1 MKNII
6 KLMFLF
12 NFLTVF
18 TELISAPAHVVTFF
32 IEQYPGI
39 NVSEKT
45 AFNEGIFFSY
55 FGYKT
60 ATNRDG
66 QVTFPL
72 KTDKTEFYLLVTN
85 DSEPI
90 IMLYNTVS
98 HIEVNPSGKY
108 SLYSVKK
115 LFDKTTDTYLWSVE
129 PTDFKDEPI
138 VPLNT
143 IVVHANPD
151 ALFIPTG
158 VTPIKGN
165 PSQLLLPKMYA
176 KSEITLA
183 QNALK
188 FLESCQFFSTIKQ
201 TYQYSND
208 NKESKTA

>member
-1 MKNII
+1 MKNTI
-6 KLMFLF
+6 KLMFLL
-12 NFLTVF
+12 NFLVVF
-18 TELISAPAHVVTFF
+18 TKLISAPAHVVTFF
-32 IEQYPGI
+32 VEQYPGI
-39 NVSEKT
+39 NISEKT
-45 AFNEGIFFSY
+45 TFNEGIFFSY

-72 KTDKTEFYLLVTN
+72 KTDKAEFYLLVTN

-115 LFDKTTDTYLWSVE
+115 IFDKETDSYLWSVE
-129 PTDFKDEPI
+129 PTDFKDEPL

-158 VTPIKGN
+158 VTYIKGE
-165 PSQLLLPKMYA
+165 PSQLLLPKIFV
-176 KSEITLA
+176 KSKITLA
-183 QNALK
+183 ENALK
-188 FLESCQFFSTIKQ
+188 FLENCQFFSTIKQ

-208 NKESKTA
+208 AKNIKTT